1 MSILNAVRFDLRAVT
16 DQLRDFA
23 CIVYHDNF
31 VTFSQMLLL
40 SQLRYSAH
48 SFVYNLFW
56 QHGFKDP
63 DLNNVNLMCDI
74 FKAGGKCV
82 NEWTVS
88 NFVEHAILKKITA
101 TGRAIAHKKQAL
113 LFVKCPS
120 RPPGNWNL
128 YPLVILPP
136 TWHLA
141 VKKNAYGCLLPCF
154 NFSHHISTFHHN

>member
-1 MSILNAVRFDLRAVT
+1 MYKGINLNAA
-16 DQLRDFA
+16 QK
-23 CIVYHDNF
+23 
-31 VTFSQMLLL
+31 
-40 SQLRYSAH
+40 
-48 SFVYNLFW
+48 FW
-56 QHGFKDP
+56 SVKFILINARSRTVP

-141 VKKNAYGCLLPCF
+141 VKKNAYCCLLPCF